1 MTSYQLEI
9 QMVAVFAA
17 LACALPGVFLVL
29 RRMSLVSDAISHSV
43 LLGIVLAFFVVKSI
57 SSPLL
62 IAGAAITGLV
72 MVFLVEALQR
82 TQLVKEDAAIGL
94 VFPMLF
100 STAVILIS
108 HYASDV
114 HIDNDA
120 VLLGE
125 LAFVPLRRVE
135 LWGWDLG
142 PQAAWAIGAILAI
155 NVGFIALLFK
165 ELKVTTFDP
174 ALAAALGFTPA
185 LLHYALMGIVS
196 VTAVGAFDAVGAVLV
211 VALMIAPPA
220 AAYLLTDRLS
230 TILLLSAALGAGG
243 AVSGYWVAHWLD
255 ASIAGSI
262 ATMVG
267 LIFVSALTLAPERGL
282 LAARR
287 RRERQR
293 WEFAQTMLV
302 IHLFNHQGLP
312 EAHRESRVEHLAD
325 GFGWTSEFGARVV
338 SNAERR
344 GVVARTNGSL
354 QLTERGRELART
366 AIVR

>member
-9 QMVAVFAA
+9 QIVAVFAA
-17 LACALPGVFLVL
+17 LACALPGAFLVL

-72 MVFLVEALQR
+72 MVFMVEALQR

-100 STAVILIS
+100 SMAVILIS

-135 LWGWDLG
+135 LGGWDLG

-230 TILLLSAALGAGG
+230 TMLLLSAALGAGG
-243 AVSGYWVAHWLD
+243 AISGYWVAHWMD

-267 LIFVSALTLAPERGL
+267 LLFVSVLTLAPERGL

-293 WEFAQTMLV
+293 WEFAQTMLA

-312 EAHRESRVEHLAD
+312 DAQKESRVEHLVDA
-325 GFGWTSEFGARVV
+325 FGWTSEFGARVV

-344 GVVARTNGSL
+344 GVVVRTNGSL
-354 QLTERGRELART
+354 QLTDRGRNLART
-366 AIVR
+366 AIVQ